1 MKISVELVDDCIS
14 KLKLGKA
21 AGLDLLTSEHIKYS
35 HPCVIGV
42 ITKLFNVM
50 LVNEYVPD
58 AFGESVTTPIPKITI
73 GKALESL
80 ENYRG
85 ISINPVI
92 SKVFELVIIRIYIN
106 NF

>member
-1 MKISVELVDDCIS
+1 
-14 KLKLGKA
+14 
-21 AGLDLLTSEHIKYS
+21 
-35 HPCVIGV
+35 
-42 ITKLFNVM
+42 M

-58 AFGESVTTPIPKITI
+58 AFGESVTTPIPKITT

-92 SKVFELVIIRIYIN
+92 SKVFELVIIRIYQK
-106 NF
+106 FLTSSRYQFGF